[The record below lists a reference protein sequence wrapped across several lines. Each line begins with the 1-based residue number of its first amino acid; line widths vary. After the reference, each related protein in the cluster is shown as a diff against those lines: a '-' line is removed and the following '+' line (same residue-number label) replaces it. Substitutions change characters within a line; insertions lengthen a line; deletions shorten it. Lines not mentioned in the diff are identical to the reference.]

1 MKTENI
7 YIENLKCSGCMR
19 TIIGSLSKID
29 GVKEVKI
36 DQEHELVS
44 IDSDDATDRSVLVSK
59 LFDLGY
65 PEMGHNSFGRKAKS
79 FVSCAIGRM

>member
-19 TIIGSLSKID
+19 TIMGSLVKIE
-29 GVKEVKI
+29 GVHDVSI
-36 DQEHELVS
+36 DQEHDLVS
-44 IDSDDATDRSVLVSK
+44 VQSDESTERSVIVSK